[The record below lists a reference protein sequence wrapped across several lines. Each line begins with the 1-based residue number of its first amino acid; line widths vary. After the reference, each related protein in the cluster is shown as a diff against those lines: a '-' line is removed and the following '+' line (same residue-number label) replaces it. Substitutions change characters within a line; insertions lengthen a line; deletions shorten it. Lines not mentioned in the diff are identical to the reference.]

1 MCGVVGIFSNTQPIN
16 REQIIRATK
25 ALAHRGPDG
34 YKVWQSDN
42 GLVALG
48 HHRLSINDRMNG
60 DQPIIDKNIVITV
73 NGELYD
79 YELLK
84 KRLISLGYTFKTHSD
99 SELVIHLYNE
109 YGLDFVS
116 YLRGEFAIIIYDLK
130 AHKMILA
137 RDRFGIKPLCY
148 YFKNG
153 TFYCASEAKAILAAG
168 VPMKWDLQSLKQS
181 FSFQYL
187 PIDQTLFSDINQLE
201 PGKLLVYDGYKLNK
215 YTYWDITY
223 PKNNQANIPSAE
235 EYSSLVLNKLTDSIQ
250 QRLRS
255 DEKKICCHLSG
266 GLDSSAIA
274 ALANQYAGNT
284 IPCFTLSFNDPLYD
298 EMEQAKAVAEHIGVD
313 IHVVDITI
321 DNMLSALEDALFFSE
336 GTAINNHLSAK
347 YILNQKIKEHGFNI
361 VLSGEGADEL
371 FYGYNHLASDYD
383 PVHFKKET
391 INIITKGVHFSD
403 EQALDLSII
412 QNQLGMIPAFVRAK
426 AGIGMKI
433 HALMEDNQDG
443 MSGILN
449 HVFSNEMISTI
460 ANFTPLQKSTYL
472 WSKFA
477 LGGYILRTLG
487 DGTEMAHGIEGRVP
501 FLDHQLFEV
510 ISSMPAQYNFNHGL
524 EKYVLR
530 QAVKKLIPCTTLQR
544 KKQPLLAPPLFL
556 MSTKG
561 LDFILSCVNDLAF
574 QSLPYLSQPK
584 VKQYFESIKQMD
596 FNQKVAAEPVVMLI
610 ITSYL
615 LMKRFKL
622 T

>member
-1 MCGVVGIFSNTQPIN
+1 MCGVVGIFSNTHPIN
-16 REQIIRATK
+16 REKIILATK

-34 YKVWQSDN
+34 YKVWQSDT
-42 GLVALG
+42 GMVALG
-48 HHRLSINDRMNG
+48 HHRLSINDKING
-60 DQPIIDKNIVITV
+60 DQPILDQNIVITV

-79 YELLK
+79 YEQLK
-84 KRLISLGYTFKTHSD
+84 NRLISLGYIFKTHSD

-109 YGLDFVS
+109 FGLDFVT
-116 YLRGEFAIIIYDLK
+116 YLRGEFAIIIYDIK
-130 AHKMILA
+130 AHKMIIV

-148 YFKNG
+148 YLKNG
-153 TFYCASEAKAILAAG
+153 TFYCASEAKAIFAAG
-168 VPMKWDLQSLKQS
+168 VAMKWDLQSLKQS

-187 PIDQTLFSDINQLE
+187 PIDHTLFADIHQLE
-201 PGKLLVYDGYKLNK
+201 PGKLLVYDGYKLSK
-215 YTYWDITY
+215 YTYWDIKY
-223 PKNNQANIPSAE
+223 PNNTQPKIPSAE
-235 EYSSLVLNKLTDSIQ
+235 EYSSLVLNQLTDSIQ

-284 IPCFTLSFNDPLYD
+284 IPCFTLSFNNPLYD
-298 EMEQAKAVAEHIGVD
+298 EMEQAKEVAEHIGVD
-313 IHVVDITI
+313 IHVVDITV
-321 DNMLSALEDALFFSE
+321 DNMLSVLEDALFFSE

-347 YILNQKIKEHGFNI
+347 YILNQKIKEQGFNI

-371 FYGYNHLASDYD
+371 FYGYNHLACDFD
-383 PVHFKKET
+383 PAHFKKET
-391 INIITKGVHFSD
+391 INAITKGVHFSD
-403 EQALDLSII
+403 EQDLNLSTI
-412 QNQLGMIPAFVRAK
+412 QNQLGMTPTFVRAK
-426 AGIGMKI
+426 AAIGKKM
-433 HALMEDNQDG
+433 HALMENQDG
-443 MSGILN
+443 MNSILN
-449 HVFSNEMISTI
+449 QIFSNEMINAISD
-460 ANFTPLQKSTYL
+460 FTPLQKSTYL

-501 FLDHQLFEV
+501 FLDHHLFEV
-510 ISSMPAQYNFNHGL
+510 INSMPAQYNFSHGL

-530 QAVKKLIPCTTLQR
+530 QAVNKLLPNTTLHR

-556 MSTKG
+556 MTKKG
-561 LDFILSCVNDLAF
+561 FDFILSCVNDQAF
-574 QSLPYLSQPK
+574 QSVPYLSQPK
-584 VKQYFESIKQMD
+584 VKKYFESIRHMD

-610 ITSYL
+610 VTSYL